1 MPAIA
6 NITVKKNDNTTDIV
20 WTGVSPS
27 AGDGVPAIWRSQ
39 TVGNAAS
46 HQPELRLS
54 AKDGSNG
61 GKRVMRVTYVYPQI
75 STNTTTGVT
84 SVVDK
89 MVFAG
94 DWQLPKSM
102 AAVDVNE
109 AASQLANLVASALL
123 KDCIKSGFSAT

>member
-20 WTGVSPS
+20 WTGISPS

-39 TVGNAAS
+39 TVGNAAA

-61 GKRVMRVTYVYPQI
+61 AKRVMRVTYVYPQI

-89 MVFAG
+89 MAFAG
-94 DWQLPKSM
+94 DWQLPKGM
-102 AAVDVNE
+102 AATDINE
-109 AASQLANLVASALL
+109 ACSQLAHMLASTLL
-123 KDCIKSGFSAT
+123 KDCAKQGFSAT